1 MPVYLKA
8 MTAKIVPLLKKNK
21 DPQNISSYRPISL
34 TSVLGKWMERVL
46 NDRLRYFLESNNL
59 LSQSQAGFRP
69 NRTVEDQLIR
79 VSQDISDGLQER
91 RRTVLGLLDYSK
103 AYDKVWKD
111 GLMHKLVK
119 KGISTKILRCIQ
131 S

>member
-1 MPVYLKA
+1 VKVQIL
-8 MTAKIVPLLKKNK
+8 VG
-21 DPQNISSYRPISL
+21 L

-111 GLMHKLVK
+111 
-119 KGISTKILRCIQ
+119 
-131 S
+131 